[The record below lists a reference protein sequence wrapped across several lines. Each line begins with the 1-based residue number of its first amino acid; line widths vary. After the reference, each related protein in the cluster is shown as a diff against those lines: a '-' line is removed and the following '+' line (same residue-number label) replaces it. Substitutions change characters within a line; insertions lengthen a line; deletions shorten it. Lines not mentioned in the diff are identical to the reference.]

1 MNKLHELYEIY
12 KRTPPPKYIVENL
25 ITENTLTILAAA
37 SNAGKTLIATHLM
50 ICIAQGN
57 KFLGLNTEKTN
68 IAYVDLEMFRD
79 MFCLRI
85 SKQAKHIPDNIYY
98 ADKIVDIKKDGE
110 IDKYIKLLKENNV
123 GFLIIDS
130 YSQLSMGADENSNS
144 ANSLLMKELYKFK
157 QAGITTMLLH
167 HKRKGNN
174 DEGLDS
180 LRGGSSIGAGA
191 DTVLMLSRTKDTYHL
206 KTVKHRLI
214 PAEKWLDVRYTYKE
228 NDSGMIEPL
237 ILKEGENISV
247 QAQIIS
253 ILAQGRQTTNN
264 LQKEVKIAKKTLTDT
279 LRNMVDIGILEQE
292 PKEPKQGQRIYYSL
306 PKNDDVDI
314 D

>member
-1 MNKLHELYEIY
+1 MNKLNELFEIY
-12 KRTPPPKYIVENL
+12 KNTPPPKYIVENL
-25 ITENTLTILAAA
+25 ITENTLSILGAA

-50 ICIAQGN
+50 LCIAQG
-57 KFLGLNTEKTN
+57 KSFLNLKTEKTN

-79 MFCLRI
+79 MFCLRL
-85 SKQAKHIPDNIYY
+85 SKQAKDIPDNIYY
-98 ADKIVDIKKDGE
+98 AEKIIDIKKAGE
-110 IDKYIKLLKENNV
+110 TEKYIKTLKENNV

-130 YSQLSMGADENSNS
+130 YSQLSAGAEENSNTD
-144 ANSLLMKELYKFK
+144 NSLLMKELYKFK
-157 QAGITTMLLH
+157 QAGITTLLLH
-167 HKRKGNN
+167 HKRKGNE
-174 DEGLDS
+174 EGLES

-191 DTVLMLSRTKDTYHL
+191 DTVLMLSRSRDTYNI

-228 NDSGMIEPL
+228 TEQGIIEPL
-237 ILKEGENISV
+237 ILNECENISL

-264 LQKEVKIAKKTLTDT
+264 LQKEVKTAKKTLTDT
-279 LRNMVDIGILEQE
+279 LRNMVDLGILEQE

-306 PKNDDVDI
+306 FKNEEVDI